1 MNYRMQEL
9 QTFLQKQSIPGGL
22 ITSRQNIFYLSNF
35 DYNPHER
42 FVGIFVFP
50 NDEPIFITP
59 AMEVQM
65 IKEAGWKH
73 PILSYTD
80 SDQPWA
86 LVGHLIESR
95 NKMNQ
100 FAVEKDDISYSYIE
114 NLQQIFGEVEFASLD
129 SILTEMR
136 LVKDADEIE
145 ILREAAAFAD
155 YGVQVGID
163 ALKEGITEL
172 EVLGKIEFEL
182 KKKGI
187 KEMSFSPIV
196 LFGQNASNPHGASG
210 DNKLKKGDT
219 ALFDLGVKYKGYCSD
234 ITRTIMYGNPGSELV
249 KIYNT
254 VLQANLAGV
263 EASQPGTRIGDV
275 DLSGRRVIQAAGYG
289 DFFPH
294 RIGHG
299 LGIEIHEAPSINEVN
314 EGLLK
319 TGMVITI
326 EPGIYLNSLGG
337 VRIED
342 DVVISDN
349 GCEVLTKFPKE
360 LMIVGVSD
368 NEQN

>member
-1 MNYRMQEL
+1 MNNRLQEL
-9 QTFLQKQSIPGGL
+9 KSFLQKQSIPGGL
-22 ITSRQNIFYLSNF
+22 VTSRHNIFYLSNF

-65 IKEAGWKH
+65 IKDVGWNH

-80 SDQPWA
+80 SDHPWA
-86 LVGHLIESR
+86 LVRDVIESR
-95 NKMNQ
+95 NKMKQ
-100 FAVEKDDISYSYIE
+100 FAVEKHEISYFYIE
-114 NLQQIFGEVEFASLD
+114 SLQQIIGEVEFASLD
-129 SILTEMR
+129 PILSEMR
-136 LVKDADEIE
+136 LVKDAGEIE

-155 YGVQVGID
+155 YGVQVGIE

-187 KEMSFSPIV
+187 KDMSFPPIV
-196 LFGQNASNPHGASG
+196 LFGKNASNPHGASG
-210 DNKLKKGDT
+210 ENKLKKGDI

-234 ITRTIMYGNPGSELV
+234 ITRTVIFGNTNSKLD

-263 EASQPGTRIGDV
+263 DASQPGTRIGDV
-275 DLSGRRVIQAAGYG
+275 DLAGRHVIQAAGYG

-299 LGIEIHEAPSINEVN
+299 LGIDIHEAPSMNDAN
-314 EGLLK
+314 EGILK
-319 TGMVITI
+319 SGMVITI
-326 EPGIYLNSLGG
+326 EPGIYLNGLGG

-342 DVVISDN
+342 DVVITEN
-349 GCEVLTKFPKE
+349 GCEVLTKFPKQ
-360 LMIVGVSD
+360 LMVVGV
-368 NEQN
+368 ER

>member
-1 MNYRMQEL
+1 MNNRMQEL

-22 ITSRQNIFYLSNF
+22 VTSRQNIFYLSNF

-50 NDEPIFITP
+50 NEEPIFISP

-80 SDQPWA
+80 SDHPWA

-95 NKMNQ
+95 NKMKQ
-100 FAVEKDDISYSYIE
+100 FAVEKHDISYFYIE
-114 NLQQIFGEVEFASLD
+114 SLQQIFGEVEFASLD

-155 YGVQVGID
+155 YGVQVGIE

-196 LFGQNASNPHGASG
+196 LFGQNASNPHGATG

-234 ITRTIMYGNPGSELV
+234 ITRTVIYGNPNSELV
-249 KIYNT
+249 NIYNT

-289 DFFPH
+289 EFFPH

-299 LGIEIHEAPSINEVN
+299 LGIEIHEVPSINEVN

-319 TGMVITI
+319 PGMVITI
-326 EPGIYLNSLGG
+326 EPGIYLNGLGG

-342 DVVISDN
+342 DVVITDN
-349 GCEVLTKFPKE
+349 GYEVLTKFPKE
-360 LMIVGVSD
+360 LMIVGA
-368 NEQN
+368 EQN

>member
-1 MNYRMQEL
+1 MKNRLQEL
-9 QTFLQKQSIPGGL
+9 QTFLQKQSIPSGL

-42 FVGIFVFP
+42 FVGIFIFP

-59 AMEVQM
+59 EMEVQM
-65 IKEAGWKH
+65 IKEAGWSH

-80 SDQPWA
+80 SDDPWA
-86 LVGHLIESR
+86 LIRHVIEIR
-95 NKMNQ
+95 NKMKH
-100 FAVEKDDISYSYIE
+100 FAVEKHDISYFYIE
-114 NLQQIFGEVEFASLD
+114 NLQQIIGEIEFASLD

-155 YGVQVGID
+155 YGVQVGIE

-172 EVLGKIEFEL
+172 EVLGRIEFEL

-187 KEMSFSPIV
+187 KEMSFPPIV

-210 DNKLKKGDT
+210 ENKLKKGDT

-234 ITRTIMYGNPGSELV
+234 ITRTVIYGNPNSELV

-263 EASQPGTRIGDV
+263 EASLPGTRIGDV

-289 DFFPH
+289 DYFPH

-299 LGIEIHEAPSINEVN
+299 LGIDIHEAPSINDLN
-314 EGLLK
+314 ERVLK
-319 TGMVITI
+319 SGMVITI
-326 EPGIYLNSLGG
+326 EPGIYLDSLGG
-337 VRIED
+337 IRIED

-360 LMIVGVSD
+360 LMIVGV
-368 NEQN
+368 ER